1 MQPQEDQPTDAR
13 DEPIPPHETVGSALR
28 AARLRLGQDLASVA
42 AVLRIRSTFLQAIE
56 DGQFQALPGAPYA
69 VGFVRTYAEHLG
81 LDGAEMVRRFKSEAA
96 GLERRPSLSFPS
108 PAPEGR
114 VPGTAALL
122 ISLVVASVLFGG
134 WYLYQSGR
142 SAQLAQT
149 VPEVPERLA
158 NPSGAVPGPTAG
170 GSADISHDAASAGTA
185 SAAATPV
192 TPAPGSIPAAPTAG
206 APSGSTSALPAGAAP
221 AGAPAV
227 TANASPSASA
237 PDGEPVLPPPPGD
250 PTRTMTVA
258 APPPV
263 AVAPATPAPPAEV
276 EDSPP
281 PEPTPL
287 GAGSPAGSGTAE
299 PAIPPV
305 PQVAALPS
313 DGRVFGA
320 QNSDARV
327 IIKARGES
335 WVQIRDA
342 NNTPLLTRVL
352 RAGDSYL
359 VPNKAGLVMMTGNAG
374 VLDVL
379 VDGTPVPPLGAVGAV
394 RRNIALD
401 ADRLRAGSAGTE

>member
-1 MQPQEDQPTDAR
+1 MQPQEDQPTVTPS
-13 DEPIPPHETVGSALR
+13 EPAQPYESVGSALR
-28 AARLRLGQDLASVA
+28 AARLRLGQDLAAIA
-42 AVLRIRSTFLQAIE
+42 AVLRIRATFLQAIE
-56 DGQFQALPGAPYA
+56 DGQFQTLPGAPYA

-122 ISLVVASVLFGG
+122 ISLLAVTVLFGG

-142 SAQLAQT
+142 NSQVAQS

-158 NPSGAVPGPTAG
+158 NPPGTAPALPVSGLGDTPRDT
-170 GSADISHDAASAGTA
+170 GSAAASAGT
-185 SAAATPV
+185 SPATPG
-192 TPAPGSIPAAPTAG
+192 APAAGGADSPGVPPAAG
-206 APSGSTSALPAGAAP
+206 G
-221 AGAPAV
+221 PAV
-227 TANASPSASA
+227 TASAVGPAGTTSVGAGAPVTAASGPA
-237 PDGEPVLPPPPGD
+237 LPPPPGD
-250 PTRTMTVA
+250 PTRALTAPAPSPAVVASPAA
-258 APPPV
+258 APTTE
-263 AVAPATPAPPAEV
+263 A

-287 GAGSPAGSGTAE
+287 GAAPPGGSAE

-305 PQVAALPS
+305 PQVAGLPS

-320 QNSDARV
+320 QNGDARV
-327 IIKARGES
+327 VIKARGES

-342 NNTPLLTRVL
+342 ANTPLLTRVL

-374 VLDVL
+374 VLDVF
-379 VDGTPVPPLGAVGAV
+379 VDGNPTPPLGAVGAV